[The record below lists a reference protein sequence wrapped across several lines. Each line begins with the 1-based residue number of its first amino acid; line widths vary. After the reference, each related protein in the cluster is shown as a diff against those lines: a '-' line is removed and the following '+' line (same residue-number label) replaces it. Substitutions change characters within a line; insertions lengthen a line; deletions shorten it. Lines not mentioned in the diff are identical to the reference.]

1 MVVLF
6 PTGEGAAAVFAADL
20 PAAGVSAEKG
30 NVTTFA
36 DEGFDGVAH
45 RSRPVFVVADADDES
60 AVFEDVGVEFEITVG
75 GEGERD
81 IVFLGP
87 GNEHLF
93 PFSEL
98 AGGRTVE
105 GDAVSLIFTEAV
117 EGVEAE
123 AAPVVVGVVGVG
135 GELEKDGSGLDRVR
149 RLSEDEVARTF
160 RFTRAKGDVVVA
172 GIPIG
177 GNGNLEGGGPPTAVG
192 GGIFGNWVVGAWDGI
207 LFENGFGFGTETGDF
222 ERKGGGRGGDVK
234 G

>member
-6 PTGEGAAAVFAADL
+6 PTGEGAASVFAADL
-20 PAAGVSAEKG
+20 PAAGVSAEEG
-30 NVTTFA
+30 NVTTFS

-105 GDAVSLIFTEAV
+105 GDAVSLIFAEAV

-160 RFTRAKGDVVVA
+160 
-172 GIPIG
+172 
-177 GNGNLEGGGPPTAVG
+177 
-192 GGIFGNWVVGAWDGI
+192 
-207 LFENGFGFGTETGDF
+207 
-222 ERKGGGRGGDVK
+222 
-234 G
+234 